1 MVKQCPN
8 EIYESPKYAE
18 YSKYFEMF
26 SHPLAIFQKYSIEAV
41 VNGHHSLACVPTG
54 SGKTLCG
61 EFAIRHAHSQGKR
74 SIFLS
79 PLKALSNQKF
89 YDFSLKYPEITFG
102 ISTGDIKTG
111 GTADC
116 IIMTNEVFLNLLFG
130 KNEKKGELDFQMDIE
145 TELGCVVFDEIHLI
159 NDPERGH
166 VLEKII
172 MLLPNHIQMVMLSG
186 TLDSPL
192 KFAKWVESCGNG
204 SKEVWLSCCSKRIVP
219 LTHYSYIAS
228 TESFLKN
235 IKDKSLQQLM
245 RQSTNRL
252 ITLQSPAESGANDF
266 HEGGYKEIAKVM
278 EVMEEKDLHLKRKFV
293 VNNVCEFLRE
303 KEMLPAIFF
312 VFSRKQVETIA
323 NEIQVRVLEDDSKVP
338 YTVARE
344 CEQIVRKFPNF
355 REYLE
360 LPEYHQLVRLL
371 EAGIGIHHAGMLQVL
386 REIVEFMLSKK
397 YIKVL
402 ICTSTF
408 AAGLNFAIRTVVM
421 TNLRI
426 FSGRSEEYLTPQD
439 YAQMGGRAGRLGI
452 DKVGHVV
459 HLNNLF
465 PLPLMGEYKTIM
477 CGKPTKLTSKFT
489 ISYSMVL
496 NILGGKFGIP
506 ENFSKKSMIFED
518 LGKQSESQKKKVDL
532 IETKIQEKKKYISET
547 MRTQPNDC
555 ISYLELSQ
563 KLSQSVNKKRR
574 EIEKEIAKL
583 RDSNKYLEEDAKSFA
598 QYLEMEKEWKSEKWE
613 LEHIDSYIDE
623 QTAKVESLLA
633 EGGFLE
639 KEGEDYVLT
648 TDGKIAAGINE
659 IHPLIV
665 AKCLKEW
672 NWMEHFSEKQ
682 IIGWMSLFVD
692 VRVSEENRKYEIT
705 EIKDEFLQYRTRETN
720 IFLNNFQD
728 QELRA
733 KCNTGY
739 DYFSGILFDLVNEMM
754 EWSTLSTEQECKAFL
769 QENIQRQKEI
779 SAGDF
784 AKACMKISNITK
796 ELSSACS
803 FHPDAL
809 NLVNKLSKIDGLVL
823 KYIVTNQSLYV

>member
-1 MVKQCPN
+1 M
-8 EIYESPKYAE
+8 I
-18 YSKYFEMF
+18 
-26 SHPLAIFQKYSIEAV
+26 
-41 VNGHHSLACVPTG
+41 
-54 SGKTLCG
+54 
-61 EFAIRHAHSQGKR
+61 
-74 SIFLS
+74 
-79 PLKALSNQKF
+79 
-89 YDFSLKYPEITFG
+89 FSLKYPEISFG

-130 KNEKKGELDFQMDIE
+130 KNEKQGELDFQMDIE

-159 NDPERGH
+159 NDPDRGH

-172 MLLPNHIQMVMLSG
+172 MLLPPHIQMVMLSG

-204 SKEVWLSCCSKRIVP
+204 SKEVWLSCSSARIVP
-219 LTHYSYIAS
+219 LTHYSYVAS

-235 IKDKSLQQLM
+235 IKDKALQQSI
-245 RQSTNRL
+245 RQSSNKL
-252 ITLQSPAESGANDF
+252 ITLQYPGDNGINNFSEV
-266 HEGGYKEIAKVM
+266 GYKEVAKVL
-278 EVMEEKDLHLKRKFV
+278 EVMEDQDVYLKRKFV

-344 CEQIVRKFPNF
+344 CEQIVRKFPNYK
-355 REYLE
+355 EYLE

-371 EAGIGIHHAGMLQVL
+371 ECGIGIHHAGMLQVL

-421 TNLRI
+421 TNLKI
-426 FSGRSEEYLTPQD
+426 FNGRTEEYLTPQD

-465 PLPLMGEYKTIM
+465 PIPIMSAYKTIM

-496 NILGGKFGIP
+496 NILGGRFGIP
-506 ENFSKKSMIFED
+506 TNFSKKSMIFED
-518 LGKQSESQKKKVDL
+518 LGKQSKFQQKKVNAIEMKVN
-532 IETKIQEKKKYISET
+532 EKRSYIDNS
-547 MRTQPNDC
+547 MRTSPKDC
-555 ISYLELSQ
+555 ELYLEFVQTLSH
-563 KLSQSVNKKRR
+563 SVNKKKR
-574 EIEKEIAKL
+574 EVEKKIAILKEL
-583 RDSNKYLEEDAKSFA
+583 NRYLEEDAKSFK
-598 QYLEMEKEWKSEKWE
+598 QYLEMENELRNEKWE

-623 QTAKVESLLA
+623 QTAKVQLLLE

-639 KEGEDYVLT
+639 KTGEEYGLT
-648 TDGKIAAGINE
+648 TDGKIASGINE
-659 IHPLIV
+659 THPLII
-665 AKCLKEW
+665 AKCLKK
-672 NWMEHFSEKQ
+672 ME
-682 IIGWMSLFVD
+682 L
-692 VRVSEENRKYEIT
+692 
-705 EIKDEFLQYRTRETN
+705 
-720 IFLNNFQD
+720 
-728 QELRA
+728 
-733 KCNTGY
+733 
-739 DYFSGILFDLVNEMM
+739 
-754 EWSTLSTEQECKAFL
+754 
-769 QENIQRQKEI
+769 
-779 SAGDF
+779 
-784 AKACMKISNITK
+784 
-796 ELSSACS
+796 
-803 FHPDAL
+803 
-809 NLVNKLSKIDGLVL
+809 DGRI
-823 KYIVTNQSLYV
+823 Y

>member
-1 MVKQCPN
+1 MVKECLN
-8 EIYESPKYAE
+8 NVYESSNDYSE
-18 YSKYFEMF
+18 YFGMF
-26 SHPLAIFQKYSIEAV
+26 GHPLAIFQKYSIEAIV
-41 VNGHHSLACVPTG
+41 EGHHSLACVPTG

-89 YDFSLKYPEITFG
+89 YDFSLKYPEISFG

-130 KNEKKGELDFQMDIE
+130 KNEKKGDLDFQMDIE
-145 TELGCVVFDEIHLI
+145 TELGCVIFDEIHLI

-172 MLLPNHIQMVMLSG
+172 MLLPSHIQMVMLSG

-204 SKEVWLSCCSKRIVP
+204 TKDVWLSYSSKRIVP
-219 LTHYSYIAS
+219 LTHYGYVSA
-228 TESFLKN
+228 TESFLKG
-235 IKDKSLQQLM
+235 IKDKAIQQM
-245 RQSTNRL
+245 IRQSTNKL
-252 ITLQSPAESGANDF
+252 ITLQSPTEKGINEFS
-266 HEGGYKEIAKVM
+266 ETGYKEIAKVL
-278 EVMEEKDLHLKRKFV
+278 ETMEEKDLHLKRKFV

-323 NEIQVRVLEDDSKVP
+323 NEIQIRVLEDDSKVP

-344 CEQIVRKFPNF
+344 CEQIVRKFPNY

-452 DKVGHVV
+452 DAVGHVV

-465 PLPLMGEYKTIM
+465 PMPSMSEYRDIM
-477 CGKPTKLTSKFT
+477 CGKPTKLVSKFM

-496 NILGGKFGIP
+496 NVLGGRFDVP
-506 ENFSKKSMIFED
+506 ENFIRKSMISGD
-518 LGKQSESQKKKVDL
+518 LEKQSSSQAQLVSKMEEVFL
-532 IETKIQEKKKYISET
+532 EKQKYIQTT
-547 MRTQPNDC
+547 MRTSAKDC
-555 ISYLELSQ
+555 QNYLDLSI
-563 KLSQSVNKKRR
+563 KLGNTVNKKRR
-574 EIEKEIAKL
+574 EVEKEISKIMEN
-583 RDSNKYLEEDAKSFA
+583 NKYLEEDAKSFK
-598 QYLEMEKEWKSEKWE
+598 QYLEMENKLRHEKWV
-613 LEHIDSYIDE
+613 LDHINTYIEE
-623 QTAKVESLLA
+623 QSSIVQHLLK
-633 EGGFLE
+633 EGGFIE
-639 KEGEDYVLT
+639 DTGEDLT
-648 TDGKIAAGINE
+648 LTLTKMGKVASCINE
-659 IHPLIV
+659 IHPLV
-665 AKCLKEW
+665 AAKCLIEW
-672 NWMEHFSEKQ
+672 EWLERFTEKQ
-682 IIGWMSLFVD
+682 LVGWMALFVD
-692 VRVSEENRKYEIT
+692 VRVNEEKRIFD
-705 EIKDEFLQYRTRETN
+705 ISSLKDSFLQYRIGEVEKFFNEYEDR
-720 IFLNNFQD
+720 
-728 QELRA
+728 ELRE

-739 DYFSGILFDLVNEMM
+739 DYMNSISFDLVDSLM
-754 EWSTLSTEQECKAFL
+754 EWSELKDELECKQFI
-769 QENIQRQKEI
+769 QEKIQMEKEI
-779 SAGDF
+779 SVGDF
-784 AKACMKISNITK
+784 SKACMKISNISK
-796 ELSSACS
+796 ELTAACEP
-803 FHPDAL
+803 HPDAL
-809 NLVNKLSKIDGLVL
+809 ELMNKLSKIDSMIL

>member
-1 MVKQCPN
+1 MVKECSN
-8 EIYESPKYAE
+8 EIYESDKD
-18 YSKYFEMF
+18 YSSYFEMF
-26 SHPLAIFQKYSIEAV
+26 DHPLAIFQKYSIEAV
-41 VNGHHSLACVPTG
+41 VNGHHSLASVPTG

-61 EFAIRHAHSQGKR
+61 EFAIRRAFAQGKR

-89 YDFSLKYPEITFG
+89 YDFSLKYPEISFG

-130 KNEKKGELDFQMDIE
+130 KNEKQGELDFQMDIE

-159 NDPERGH
+159 NDPDRGH

-172 MLLPNHIQMVMLSG
+172 MLLPPQIQMVMLSG

-204 SKEVWLSCCSKRIVP
+204 SKEVWLSCCSTRIVP

-235 IKDKSLQQLM
+235 IKDKALQQTI
-245 RQSTNRL
+245 RQSSNKL
-252 ITLQSPAESGANDF
+252 ITLQYPGDNGINNFSEA
-266 HEGGYKEIAKVM
+266 GYKEVAKVL
-278 EVMEEKDLHLKRKFV
+278 EVMEDQDVHLKRKFV

-344 CEQIVRKFPNF
+344 CEQIVRKFPNYK
-355 REYLE
+355 EYLE

-371 EAGIGIHHAGMLQVL
+371 ECGIGIHHAGMLQVL

-421 TNLRI
+421 TNLKI
-426 FSGRSEEYLTPQD
+426 FNGRTEEYLTPQD

-465 PLPLMGEYKTIM
+465 PLPRMTGYKTVM

-496 NILGGKFGIP
+496 NILGGRFGIP
-506 ENFSKKSMIFED
+506 TNFSKKSMIFED
-518 LGKQSESQKKKVDL
+518 LGKQSEFQQKKVNEIKMKVN
-532 IETKIQEKKKYISET
+532 EKRNYINNS
-547 MRTQPNDC
+547 MRTSPKDC
-555 ISYLELSQ
+555 ELYLEFVQTLSH
-563 KLSQSVNKKRR
+563 SVNKKKR
-574 EIEKEIAKL
+574 EVEKKITILKEL
-583 RDSNKYLEEDAKSFA
+583 NKYLEEDAKSFK
-598 QYLEMEKEWKSEKWE
+598 QFLEMENELKNEKWE

-623 QTAKVESLLA
+623 QTAKVQLLLE

-639 KEGEDYVLT
+639 KTGEEYGLT
-648 TDGKIAAGINE
+648 TDGKIASGINE
-659 IHPLIV
+659 THPLII
-665 AKCLKEW
+665 AKCLKKW
-672 NWMEHFSEKQ
+672 NWMEEFTETQ
-682 IIGWMSLFVD
+682 IIGWMSIFVD
-692 VRVSEENRKYEIT
+692 VRVNEDKRKTDVSGIKNSFLRYRIKETEN
-705 EIKDEFLQYRTRETN
+705 L
-720 IFLNNFQD
+720 LNEYQD
-728 QELRA
+728 RELRA

-739 DYFSGILFDLVNEMM
+739 DYFNGRMFDLVDELM
-754 EWSTLSTEQECKAFL
+754 EWSTLTTEHECKLFL
-769 QENIQRQKEI
+769 QEKIQNDKEI
-779 SAGDF
+779 SVGDF

-796 ELSSACS
+796 EIVSACS
-803 FHPDAL
+803 FHPDSL
-809 NLVNKLSKIDGLVL
+809 PLLNKLSKIDSMVL